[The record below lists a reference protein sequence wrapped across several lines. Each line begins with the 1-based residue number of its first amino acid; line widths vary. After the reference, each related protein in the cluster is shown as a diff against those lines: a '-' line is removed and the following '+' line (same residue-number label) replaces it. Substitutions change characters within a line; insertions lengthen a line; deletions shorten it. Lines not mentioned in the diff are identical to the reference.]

1 MRWIAK
7 GEIRPMSKVWIEEL
21 AAEIKGKDREA
32 ANAYGREQHRL
43 GVVNARGREFFGRV
57 AQTLEANFSE
67 IKAQLQGD
75 VTSSETSIESNGL
88 DHVTMARSRFPWFDA
103 VLRYEQSTIV
113 LDYAQGKG
121 VAGDPK
127 SVAER
132 QVTVFSFA
140 VTGED
145 RLLVE
150 EGFGEQP
157 KRFAEPEDLARHI
170 MEILFAA

>member
-1 MRWIAK
+1 MWWIAK
-7 GEIRPMSKVWIEEL
+7 GERRPMSKAWIESLSEN
-21 AAEIKGKDREA
+21 IKGENREA

-43 GVVNARGREFFGRV
+43 GVVNGRGHAFFARV
-57 AQTLEANFSE
+57 AQALEADFSE
-67 IKAQLQGD
+67 VKAQLQGD

-88 DHVTMARSRFPWFDA
+88 YHVTMVRSRFPWFDA
-103 VLRYEQSTIV
+103 VLRYEQATIV

-127 SVAER
+127 TVAER
-132 QVTVFSFA
+132 KVTVFSFA

-170 MEILFAA
+170 MESLFAA